1 MTFGALHRA
10 PNRLYVDNNH
20 IWRLKVLA
28 VFVTIPYAL
37 SVYFRMH
44 CGIWHLLW
52 TWWHIAH
59 HCCLFIWPL
68 IFSRWFIS
76 GVASSCVASKS
87 RQEGICT
94 GITLFHV
101 NEYCIMYCRLE
112 PRVSLFINYEVEMFF
127 FVFSTY
133 NKDLMYF
140 LNPITRVYSNTNI
153 FDSWRL
159 DLFIFN

>member
-1 MTFGALHRA
+1 
-10 PNRLYVDNNH
+10 
-20 IWRLKVLA
+20 
-28 VFVTIPYAL
+28 
-37 SVYFRMH
+37 
-44 CGIWHLLW
+44 
-52 TWWHIAH
+52 
-59 HCCLFIWPL
+59 
-68 IFSRWFIS
+68 
-76 GVASSCVASKS
+76 
-87 RQEGICT
+87 
-94 GITLFHV
+94 
-101 NEYCIMYCRLE
+101 MYGRLE